1 MAINFPNSPTNGD
14 TFTDGTSSWT
24 WDGTSWNLVTSSLSV
39 TPETFKTIQVAGQS
53 DVVADSYNDTLTLV
67 AGSNITLTTYAATDS
82 VTITGLAGGGGGD
95 VNQNAFSTI
104 AVSGQTSVA
113 ADAVTDTLNLAAG
126 SGITLTT
133 NGTDTVT
140 ITSTSGAPTFN
151 TLTDASAADLS
162 IADIYLPAITR
173 HVVTNNGL
181 SSYRFDHHGTTDN
194 PIIYAI
200 NGTTIA
206 FELQQS
212 AGHPFEIQD
221 PIGNPYSVGLV
232 HVATDNTVSTG
243 AAAQGKT
250 SGVLYWKIPA
260 SISGG
265 YRYQCTNHAVM
276 VGSITIKDFASL

>member
-67 AGSNITLTTYAATDS
+67 AGSNITLTTDAASDS
-82 VTITGLAGGGGGD
+82 VTITGLSGGGGGD

-126 SGITLTT
+126 SGISLTT

-206 FELQQS
+206 FDLQQS

>member
-67 AGSNITLTTYAATDS
+67 AGSNITLTTDAATDS

-140 ITSTSGAPTFN
+140 ITSTAGTPTFN
-151 TLTDASAADLS
+151 NLTDANAAGLT
-162 IADIYLPAITR
+162 IADIYLPAITKL
-173 HVVTNNGL
+173 VVTNNGIN
-181 SSYRFDHHGTTDN
+181 SYRFDQHGTADN
-194 PIIYAI
+194 PTIYCI

-206 FELQQS
+206 FDLQQS
-212 AGHPFEIQD
+212 AGHPFQIQD
-221 PIGNPYSVGLV
+221 PIGNPYNVGLI

-243 AAAQGKT
+243 AAAQDKT
-250 SGVLYWKIPA
+250 SGVLYWKVPA

-276 VGSITIKDFASL
+276 VGSITIKDFGTL